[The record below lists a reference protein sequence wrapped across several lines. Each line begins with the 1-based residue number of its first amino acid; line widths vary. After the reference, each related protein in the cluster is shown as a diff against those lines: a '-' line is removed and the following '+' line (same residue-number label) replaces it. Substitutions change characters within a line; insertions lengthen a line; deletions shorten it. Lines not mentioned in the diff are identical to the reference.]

1 MKQNWTYQL
10 LVYTDYVN
18 LVDEGMST
26 MTKNT
31 EAVVD
36 TQQEVGLKL
45 NTEET
50 MYMFLIHELN
60 TR

>member
-1 MKQNWTYQL
+1 MKQSWIYQL

-18 LVDEGMST
+18 SEDEGMST

-36 TQQEVGLKL
+36 TQ
-45 NTEET
+45 
-50 MYMFLIHELN
+50 
-60 TR
+60 

>member
-31 EAVVD
+31 SCGRYSIGGWFKIKHRGNYVHVLD
-36 TQQEVGLKL
+36 S
-45 NTEET
+45 
-50 MYMFLIHELN
+50 
-60 TR
+60 